1 MAVTPDEFRIL
12 EIVFLTTIGSFLALA
27 LPGYAW
33 LRKAAPKLEFDPGE
47 DVPTPVI
54 RPLDLIVVGLYI
66 LVFAGFLQ
74 GTKFKMENPKELELS
89 AVVVMASSITMLLIA
104 GVVPAVLFWRANL
117 IEFFGLRWRAW
128 PNVFWIAP
136 VFVFSMMTIGALLV
150 ASGWQTWVQDAL
162 GSKPQ
167 EAVTLVRD
175 TSDVGLLVAMAVAAI
190 IFAPVAEE
198 VIFRGYL
205 YPVVKHFTDRWFAS
219 AFTGVLF
226 GVIHF
231 NLMALPMLAL
241 MGVVLAV
248 IYERSKSLWVPIA
261 CHAAFNGTSVG
272 LMLLA
277 RVYEFPTQP

>member
-1 MAVTPDEFRIL
+1 M
-12 EIVFLTTIGSFLALA
+12 
-27 LPGYAW
+27 
-33 LRKAAPKLEFDPGE
+33 
-47 DVPTPVI
+47 I

-89 AVVVMASSITMLLIA
+89 AGVVMASSITMLLIA
-104 GVVPAVLFWRANL
+104 GVVPAVLFWREFDRKIPRIDEVTVLAPGLRMANLAPGLRMANL
-117 IEFFGLRWRAW
+117 IEFFGLRWRGW
-128 PNVFWIAP
+128 PNVFWVAP

-167 EAVTLVRD
+167 EAVTLVRE

-248 IYERSKSLWVPIA
+248 IYERSKSLWVPVA